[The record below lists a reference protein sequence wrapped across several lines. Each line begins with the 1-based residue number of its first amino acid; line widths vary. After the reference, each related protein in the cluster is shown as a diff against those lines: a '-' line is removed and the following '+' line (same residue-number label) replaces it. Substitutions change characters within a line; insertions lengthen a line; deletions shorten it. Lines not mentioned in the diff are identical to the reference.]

1 MNNNT
6 TTFWNFLQENTIEI
20 PIIQRDFAQGR
31 TDKTHI
37 RNSFLTNLK
46 QALDNNL
53 PNREQTLK
61 LDFVYGSV
69 EHGKLNP
76 LDGQQRLTTLWLLHW
91 YVALKAGKL
100 AEATDVLKKF
110 TYETRITS
118 REFCQQLCNADN
130 FKDYAK
136 NSIVDYIASRTWFY
150 SAWKQDPTIQSMLT
164 MLRGT
169 KETDKNGDDILDG
182 IEELFVTTETENFVE
197 YWERLTS
204 EDAPIVFYYLPLQD
218 FGLSDDLYIK
228 MNARGKQLTN
238 FENFKADLIGYI
250 EQSIRDATDNQI
262 KAQWEALLNPV
273 NGLPIKL
280 DTTWMAIFWENRSI
294 GARDSQGKISKS
306 HQVDEIYFA
315 FLNRLF
321 WNELFIAKDENGY
334 LLDVGKDDDTS
345 AKENENKSYMYLNDS
360 RNRNE
365 KFERIA
371 YLGFDTY
378 KYHNNTIPIAFFEKA
393 KTILDN
399 YLEYNC
405 NQIPV
410 CQWNK
415 EFHFIPQYVVED
427 GFNLEYL
434 NNSNDAILKVAA
446 LTQPERIVFFA
457 LCKYFE
463 EGTGE
468 EASLKQWLR
477 VVWNLVSGESEDGK
491 PQIRSTRAVRTAI
504 EFISSLDSHNVYQ
517 SLAEL
522 DSSKISKD
530 AFSERCKEEI
540 EKAKKIV
547 EDAYWEGKIILAEN
561 YAAFNGSIS
570 FLFTDQD
577 GNFNWNDFDLKFG
590 NLQQLLDKKGLKV
603 KYRNGAKAIKIILS
617 YCNSWWWQIESHP
630 HDNHFIF
637 SDSFNCWKNCILL
650 KSGKDGRPLYAS
662 PVHHLLVGDGHSSSV
677 PDDLSDHYRK
687 AAFKYLID
695 TSIISDCYDL
705 FKKTKDKLYIRWIYD
720 NLCLYPSSLGFVLS
734 MPHRDEMLLS
744 CLENGSV
751 KLIDSWQK
759 QSMFFWGWNVNFIH
773 NGFNFQW
780 CYDDRIYLLD
790 KDLKYKIKEA
800 DATTD
805 DEKYY
810 RFQANLI
817 SDSDSFAE
825 KLKELANQITTDE
838 SNDGNGINEQ
848 SEIQ

>member
-1 MNNNT
+1 M
-6 TTFWNFLQENTIEI
+6 
-20 PIIQRDFAQGR
+20 
-31 TDKTHI
+31 
-37 RNSFLTNLK
+37 
-46 QALDNNL
+46 
-53 PNREQTLK
+53 
-61 LDFVYGSV
+61 
-69 EHGKLNP
+69 
-76 LDGQQRLTTLWLLHW
+76 
-91 YVALKAGKL
+91 
-100 AEATDVLKKF
+100 
-110 TYETRITS
+110 
-118 REFCQQLCNADN
+118 
-130 FKDYAK
+130 
-136 NSIVDYIASRTWFY
+136 
-150 SAWKQDPTIQSMLT
+150 
-164 MLRGT
+164 
-169 KETDKNGDDILDG
+169 
-182 IEELFVTTETENFVE
+182 
-197 YWERLTS
+197 
-204 EDAPIVFYYLPLQD
+204 
-218 FGLSDDLYIK
+218 
-228 MNARGKQLTN
+228 
-238 FENFKADLIGYI
+238 
-250 EQSIRDATDNQI
+250 
-262 KAQWEALLNPV
+262 
-273 NGLPIKL
+273 
-280 DTTWMAIFWENRSI
+280 
-294 GARDSQGKISKS
+294 
-306 HQVDEIYFA
+306 
-315 FLNRLF
+315 
-321 WNELFIAKDENGY
+321 
-334 LLDVGKDDDTS
+334 
-345 AKENENKSYMYLNDS
+345 
-360 RNRNE
+360 
-365 KFERIA
+365 
-371 YLGFDTY
+371 
-378 KYHNNTIPIAFFEKA
+378 
-393 KTILDN
+393 
-399 YLEYNC
+399 
-405 NQIPV
+405 

-463 EGTGE
+463 EGTGD

-517 SLAEL
+517 SLSEL

-547 EDAYWEGKIILAEN
+547 EDANWEEKIILAEN

-662 PVHHLLVGDGHSSSV
+662 PVHHLLVGDGLSDSV
-677 PDDLSDHYRK
+677 PDDLSDRYRK
-687 AAFKYLID
+687 SAFKYLID

-759 QSMFFWGWNVNFIH
+759 QSMFFWGWNVIFIH

-817 SDSDSFAE
+817 PDSDSFAE
-825 KLKELANQITTDE
+825 KLKELANQTTTDE